1 MINSTPLAWLLGTI
15 VFIALF
21 TVVMHQTNKD
31 LVKIDTEHCV
41 SLQEAM
47 ARYPHSNADVQF
59 EMDGCEALLVTE

>member
-1 MINSTPLAWLLGTI
+1 MINSTYIYWTLGI
-15 VFIALF
+15 IAFVAVFTL
-21 TVVMHQTNKD
+21 VMVHTNKD
-31 LVKIDTEHCV
+31 LVKIHTEHCV